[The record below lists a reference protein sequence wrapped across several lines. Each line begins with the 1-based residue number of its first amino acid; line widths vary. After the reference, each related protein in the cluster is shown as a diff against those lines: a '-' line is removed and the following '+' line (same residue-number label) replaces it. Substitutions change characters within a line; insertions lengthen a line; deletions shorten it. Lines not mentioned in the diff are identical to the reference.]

1 MKAALV
7 MTYATGRGSR
17 IASPAPAGAVSA
29 GTILKTFL
37 QQELIPAIDLAAEK
51 VVRVVIDG
59 HYMHLCGGHAA
70 VAFSPQRQPIELI
83 RSGGNDALL

>member
-1 MKAALV
+1 LL
-7 MTYATGRGSR
+7 
-17 IASPAPAGAVSA
+17 IPAGKIPKA
-29 GTILKTFL
+29 FL
-37 QQELIPAIDLAAEK
+37 QQEPIRAIDLAAEK

-70 VAFSPQRQPIELI
+70 VAFSPQRAKPIELT